1 MKVGCGVGLAVQF
14 VYSFVGC
21 FAFSICCGATHLKEA
36 ASGAVT
42 ERRSVSKNRFGRYF
56 WTQTNKPEEAF
67 FGRTKKEHGICC
79 HSGPSACG
87 DRLIPFYGSLK
98 AVSTN
103 PAEPTRINKSANLQV
118 GEHLIAFEQ

>member
-1 MKVGCGVGLAVQF
+1 MFPKIDLGAIFGHRLINPRRP
-14 VYSFVGC
+14 
-21 FAFSICCGATHLKEA
+21 FSVA
-36 ASGAVT
+36 
-42 ERRSVSKNRFGRYF
+42 
-56 WTQTNKPEEAF
+56 Q
-67 FGRTKKEHGICC
+67 KKEHGICC
-79 HSGPSACG
+79 HSGSSACG